1 MKAFLVSWYASGY
14 CGTFRYMV
22 VANNL
27 DEAKEIWNKFVEGNK
42 DVEYSWRKAEKGV
55 RNHYGGYITW
65 EEKGN
70 SDKEKNLTEK
80 DLAEIFSKYLHIV
93 TNEELTVEYQSVEN
107 GG

>member
-1 MKAFLVSWYASGY
+1 MEVDYMKAFLVSWYASGY

-27 DEAKEIWNKFVEGNK
+27 DKAKEIWSKFVGENK

-65 EEKGN
+65 K
-70 SDKEKNLTEK
+70 
-80 DLAEIFSKYLHIV
+80 
-93 TNEELTVEYQSVEN
+93 EN
-107 GG
+107 GNVNKEIGCYKMDFDAWNTGSDHLWD

>member
-27 DEAKEIWNKFVEGNK
+27 NEAKEIWNKFVEGNK
-42 DVEYSWRKAEKGV
+42 DVEYSWRKAENGV

-70 SDKEKNLTEK
+70 SDKEIGCYKMDFDAWNTGSDHLW
-80 DLAEIFSKYLHIV
+80 D
-93 TNEELTVEYQSVEN
+93 
-107 GG
+107 